1 MKNFY
6 NDSIENN
13 NIQDASSYDEHG
25 NPEGSVY
32 DLGRDGAFNRYAILI
47 GEIYVNVEY
56 NIECIQK
63 PINALKKKG
72 FKVKYVTNR
81 TDFIS
86 ELQTNKYKIAWVICS
101 KSSEDNNIV
110 SSLTNFHAAGGA
122 IFLLPDNE
130 PFIYPASQ
138 FLNQKFGITLN
149 GNYSGEKILT
159 FKQNGQLEA
168 GHFGQHAIFTGIQNL
183 YEGITICH
191 PVYSTSESR
200 AILATVATSTDG
212 NPNIAVYD
220 PPATSTE
227 GRLCLDCGFTKL
239 YKNWDEAG
247 TARYVVNA
255 SCWLT
260 GIDRRK

>member
-1 MKNFY
+1 MDRDDNGTLDF
-6 NDSIENN
+6 IEFVLAMQ
-13 NIQDASSYDEHG
+13 I
-25 NPEGSVY
+25 Y
-32 DLGRDGAFNRYAILI
+32 DLDDL
-47 GEIYVNVEY
+47 
-56 NIECIQK
+56 
-63 PINALKKKG
+63 
-72 FKVKYVTNR
+72 
-81 TDFIS
+81 
-86 ELQTNKYKIAWVICS
+86 
-101 KSSEDNNIV
+101 EDR
-110 SSLTNFHAAGGA
+110 L
-122 IFLLPDNE
+122 
-130 PFIYPASQ
+130 
-138 FLNQKFGITLN
+138 
-149 GNYSGEKILT
+149 GEKILT

-260 GIDRRK
+260 GIDRR